1 MKHIAKCLCRDTCIK
16 LLLDTH
22 IANIRGTF
30 FFFLKNSTYFTE
42 DSTGYHKKVCS
53 LQLTPQDLLKTLLQ
67 LHLNLNYYYC
77 FKQDM
82 NN

>member
-30 FFFLKNSTYFTE
+30 FFFPEEFYIFYRGQHRVPQKSVFLAINSTR
-42 DSTGYHKKVCS
+42 S
-53 LQLTPQDLLKTLLQ
+53 
-67 LHLNLNYYYC
+67 
-77 FKQDM
+77 FK
-82 NN
+82 NPFATSSES